1 MFTQL
6 VSSFGVR
13 LQSPVIT
20 YKTYTLKRKKCL
32 PYAEKKILLAGDQ
45 IYWEGSKLYKWLKLS
60 DVQK

>member
-1 MFTQL
+1 
-6 VSSFGVR
+6 
-13 LQSPVIT
+13 VIT